1 MTKLRR
7 NKTMIESFDPF
18 NDPEFKKQIL
28 KSEGKTYISEVEETE
43 ELLGED
49 LESPNAMLNSIISNA
64 PTIPGA
70 AKNLILDASAVA
82 KNQKEAKAQE
92 INLALNNVITNYNR
106 EYGTNLHIDFE
117 NISKT
122 LVNISNPETRKTL
135 ELVVS
140 EIFKSVRP
148 IILLQI
154 ISKLQLAI
162 DYVLTPERMFS
173 QDFSSAD
180 LFLVIEKL
188 MQYIEQLNSLM
199 ETTTV
204 KDSDQILKKLAEQKK
219 NNAIDSEESK
229 QVIEDFMAI
238 FRKDS
243 GIG

>member
-1 MTKLRR
+1 
-7 NKTMIESFDPF
+7 MIESIDPF

-28 KSEGKTYISEVEETE
+28 KSEGKTYMDEDIEVEEI
-43 ELLGED
+43 LGED
-49 LESPNAMLNSIISNA
+49 PDSPNSMLKSIISNA
-64 PTIPGA
+64 PSIPGV

-82 KNQKEAKAQE
+82 KNQKEAKVQE
-92 INLALNNVITNYNR
+92 INLALNNVITNYNC
-106 EYGTNLHIDFE
+106 EYGTDLHIDFE

-122 LVNISNPETRKTL
+122 LVNISNPETRKNL

-148 IILLQI
+148 VLLLQI

-199 ETTTV
+199 ETTTI
-204 KDSDQILKKLAEQKK
+204 KDSDQILKKLAEQK
-219 NNAIDSEESK
+219 NNSTIDSPESK
-229 QVIEDFMAI
+229 QAVDDFMAL